1 MRERVL
7 MPTRLREKGG
17 RPPGLPYGENDA
29 EDVLVLFLRGL
40 RDAAGLSVER
50 IHLQLPDMVGGKPKL
65 APSTLHKVLRGAG
78 LKNHQ
83 GLVKDLIEIC
93 VADPVEAAKAQ
104 RRATALLKKAWQQPA
119 GAESDQ
125 SDHRDKDCTAHLA
138 KLVHVHEQLLETQA
152 SLGVA
157 LQAKEQAEAR
167 LDAHASSREE
177 ELAELRRRLLA
188 VTGERD
194 AARKSVQ
201 EATQRIIALQRTLD
215 ATGPHVTP
223 VRKAEPWQGTEPIP
237 GVAHG
242 VDEVVM
248 VREALLDLDPSGRRM
263 TAVLEQATERLL
275 DGELTGRFRW
285 EQLTKSE
292 KAMAGQL
299 VENLMQNDFR
309 FDPGGSLDFRIAGV
323 DVELKVTSGSTW
335 IIPREAQGR
344 VCVLVRVDH
353 RRGLWSL
360 GVVRATEELL
370 VAAANKDG
378 KRNLSRAGHE
388 TIEWIHEDSRLPVN
402 VLNRLPASDM
412 QAVLAPATGQGRVNE
427 LFRVAQRQ
435 SVSRPVVAAVARQ
448 RDGAKRVRDARRI
461 LAAEGILVLNHQNSD
476 QEIARALGL
485 PVPEKGTWVSV
496 RLAPATEEDRGSGR
510 SVVLSGTRWRLA
522 KPDDEASPLPGY

>member
-1 MRERVL
+1 M
-7 MPTRLREKGG
+7 
-17 RPPGLPYGENDA
+17 
-29 EDVLVLFLRGL
+29 LFLRGL

-50 IHLQLPDMVGGKPKL
+50 IHLQLPEMVGGKPKL

-83 GLVKDLIEIC
+83 GLVTAVIEIC

-104 RRATALLKKAWQQPA
+104 RRAKALLRKAWQQPA
-119 GAESDQ
+119 RAESDQ
-125 SDHRDKDCTAHLA
+125 GEGRDKDCTAHLA

-152 SLGVA
+152 ALGIA
-157 LQAKEQAEAR
+157 LQAKEQAEAK

-201 EATQRIIALQRTLD
+201 EATQRITALQRTLD
-215 ATGPHVTP
+215 AAGPHSTP
-223 VRKAEPWQGTEPIP
+223 GRKTEPWPGPEPIP

-242 VDEVVM
+242 VDEVAM

-263 TAVLEQATERLL
+263 TAVLDQATVRLL
-275 DGELTGRFRW
+275 DGELTGRYRW
-285 EQLTKSE
+285 EQLTRSE
-292 KAMAGQL
+292 KATAGQL
-299 VENLMQNDFR
+299 VENLMRHDFR
-309 FDPGGSLDFRIAGV
+309 FGPGGSLDFRIAGV

-335 IIPREAQGR
+335 IISREAQGR

-370 VAAANKDG
+370 VAGANKDG

-388 TIEWIHEDSRLPVN
+388 AIEWIHTDSRLPVN
-402 VLNRLPASDM
+402 VLNRLPAADVQTILA
-412 QAVLAPATGQGRVNE
+412 QATVQGRVNE

-435 SVSRPVVAAVARQ
+435 SVTRPVLAAVARQ
-448 RDGAKRVRDARRI
+448 RDAAKRGRDAQRI
-461 LAAEGILVLNHQNSD
+461 LAAEGILVLNHQNSGP
-476 QEIARALGL
+476 EIARVLGL

-496 RLAPATEEDRGSGR
+496 RLAPATEEDRSSDR
-510 SVVLSGTRWRLA
+510 SVVLSGARWRLA
-522 KPDDEASPLPGY
+522 KPDDEASPLPPLLTGSIRRSYASGSR